1 MTSQLLVINNL
12 DLSVGDHTLLRSVS
26 LELQTGEPLS
36 VVGPNGAGKTTLLK
50 VIAGLSKHYSG
61 SVLVDQREVR
71 RERSEWLSRTVGF
84 VPQRLEHLPCFTVG
98 EFLELSGD
106 ARKEAVARLTD
117 HLRSRY
123 LPELSGGELQRV
135 LLAGALA
142 QGVRLLLLDEP
153 TSNLDPTGRA
163 EVEILLEDLRSED
176 VTLML
181 VTHDISLALRSS
193 ERLMIMSQG
202 AVSWSGKGDDD
213 AVVPELEKAYQCR
226 FVRVEHEDLQS
237 AILVAR

>member
-1 MTSQLLVINNL
+1 M
-12 DLSVGDHTLLRSVS
+12 
-26 LELQTGEPLS
+26 S

-50 VIAGLSKHYSG
+50 VIAGLAKRYSG

-71 RERSEWLSRTVGF
+71 NEGPQWLSRTVGF
-84 VPQRLEHLPCFTVG
+84 VPQRLEHLPCFTVR

-106 ARKEAVARLTD
+106 ARKEPVARLTD
-117 HLRSRY
+117 HLRTRR

-163 EVEILLEDLRSED
+163 EVEMLLSELKRED
-176 VTLML
+176 VTLLM
-181 VTHDISLALRSS
+181 VTHDISLALRCS
-193 ERLMIMSQG
+193 ERLMIMSHG
-202 AVSWSGKGDDD
+202 AISWSGRGDDD
-213 AVVPELEKAYQCR
+213 AVVSELEKVYQCR
-226 FVRVEHEDLQS
+226 FVRVEHEDLHS
-237 AILVAR
+237 SILVAQ